1 MLDYQLK
8 MPVEISFNKRK
19 KTKKAQLII
28 KKDKIKLL
36 IQKTSRS
43 IMHYT
48 VKKDD
53 IMIDLEEYIYKSL
66 NNFSNSIYHHNR
78 YDKDFDDSKFVI
90 LLDKPKIDNNETI
103 KSINIYFT
111 FKQKNMLRYYLQL
124 LKGEDNI
131 I

>member
-8 MPVEISFNKRK
+8 MPVEISFNRQK
-19 KTKKAQLII
+19 KVKKAQLII

-43 IMHYT
+43 IMHHT
-48 VKKDD
+48 IKKDD

-66 NNFSNSIYHHNR
+66 NNFSNSIYHRNR

-111 FKQKNMLRYYLQL
+111 YKQKNMLRYYLQL